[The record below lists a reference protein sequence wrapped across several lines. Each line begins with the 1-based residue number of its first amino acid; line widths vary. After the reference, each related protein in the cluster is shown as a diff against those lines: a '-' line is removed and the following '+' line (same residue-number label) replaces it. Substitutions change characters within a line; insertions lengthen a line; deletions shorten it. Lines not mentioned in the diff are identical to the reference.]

1 MNYHSEEQREEIQMA
16 ISLWRESGL
25 SQGAFC
31 RREGIARST
40 FQSWRRRYDSTYES
54 VEQKANTA
62 SKTAKQSFIA
72 LEMKG
77 SVISSTDDL
86 EIIYPNGVRVKCKS
100 TTSDERLRSLVL
112 LQSN

>member
-1 MNYHSEEQREEIQMA
+1 MSYHSTEQREEIQMV

-40 FQSWRRRYDSTYES
+40 FQSWRRRYDSTYET
-54 VEQKANTA
+54 VEQKVHVA
-62 SKTAKQSFIA
+62 SKTTNQSFIS
-72 LEMKG
+72 LEMQG
-77 SVISSTDDL
+77 SVVSSSEDL
-86 EIIYPNGVRVKCKS
+86 EIIYPNGVRIKCKS

-112 LQSN
+112 LQPS